1 MLSVRS
7 RISSTLKVC
16 RMRVIDASIGRA
28 AADYV
33 FHMALINQ
41 GRHPVRE
48 EALINQAS
56 CGSQGAC
63 VCLYLLVDTLC
74 HVLLYIYIH
83 TYQVLVLIGVFFCIF
98 SSSPYRITYLPGMY
112 VLKYTT
118 GYYGRFTAVS
128 SKQINAE
135 AINPLP
141 LSTVV
146 E

>member
-33 FHMALINQ
+33 FHTGMALINQ

-63 VCLYLLVDTLC
+63 VCLYLLVDTVC
-74 HVLLYIYIH
+74 HVLLYIH
-83 TYQVLVLIGVFFCIF
+83 
-98 SSSPYRITYLPGMY
+98 TYLPGTRINRGFLLY
-112 VLKYTT
+112 LQLI
-118 GYYGRFTAVS
+118 AVS
-128 SKQINAE
+128 YNIYTWYVCTKIYHRILWPIHS
-135 AINPLP
+135 
-141 LSTVV
+141 S
-146 E
+146 